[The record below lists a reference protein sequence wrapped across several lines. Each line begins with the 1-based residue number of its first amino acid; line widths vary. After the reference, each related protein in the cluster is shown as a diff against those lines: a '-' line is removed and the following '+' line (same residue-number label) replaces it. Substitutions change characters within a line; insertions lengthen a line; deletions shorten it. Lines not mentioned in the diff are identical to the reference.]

1 MEHHRSR
8 PAKGDRARE
17 KAVRKVVAVMPLDEA
32 SRLRI
37 LTAPGGP
44 FPLAEIDLGHG
55 TLEVF
60 DRDPRTMRDAFLS
73 TAAHADRTAVVYQG
87 RRWTYQDQWD
97 TVVPLAHALRGLGVG
112 KGDRVGIA
120 MRNYPEFAF
129 SFWATQLIG
138 AVAVPYNGWLRT
150 RELVEVMADS
160 GPVVLVAD
168 RERIALLAEV
178 DLAAM
183 GVGTVIAVRCEE
195 RPAARSEVVAF
206 DALVAGATDG
216 TGAGSVLGPPE
227 ADVSPEDASTIMFS
241 SGTTARP
248 KGVTHTHRNHTA
260 SLLNKA
266 IRAVRIVPATLEGPH
281 EILPPAPSTKV
292 VTFPFF
298 HVAGL
303 NTLYTAAYSGHAL
316 VLMYKWDAEEAVRL
330 VEAEQANEVAGPPF
344 VVQSFLAAAAA
355 TTHDLG
361 SLRVIGM
368 GGSAAPT
375 ALVDAVVEGFGERVM
390 VRTGYGLTETTSGVV
405 SISAADFAAHPDS
418 VGRPLPTAE
427 VAILDEKGGR
437 LGVGEEGEIAIR
449 GPQVVHG
456 YLGMPDA
463 DDFRDGWFRT
473 GDLGRIDDSGL
484 IYIVGRL
491 KDTVIRGG
499 ENIQCAE
506 VEAVLTAHSDVVEAA
521 AFGAPHPT
529 LGEELVAVVRL
540 RPGGTAD
547 AGELRGFAA
556 ERLAAFKVPAR
567 VAVSDIPLPRTP
579 SGKVVKRDIVS
590 TLHLDDLVR
599 PAGV

>member
-1 MEHHRSR
+1 
-8 PAKGDRARE
+8 
-17 KAVRKVVAVMPLDEA
+17 MPLDEV

-55 TLEVF
+55 TVEVF
-60 DRDPRTMRDAFLS
+60 DRDPRTMRGAFLS
-73 TAAHADRTAVVYQG
+73 TAAHADRTALVYQG

-97 TVVPLAHALRGLGVG
+97 TVVALSYALRGLGVA

-120 MRNYPEFAF
+120 MRNYPEFVF

-150 RELVEVMADS
+150 RELVEVMSES

-168 RERIALLAEV
+168 RERIALLADI
-178 DLAAM
+178 DLAGM
-183 GVGTVIAVRCEE
+183 GVRTVVAVRCEE
-195 RPAARSEVVAF
+195 TPAALSEVVDF
-206 DALVAGATDG
+206 DALVAGAADAG
-216 TGAGSVLGPPE
+216 GAAAAGSVLGPPE
-227 ADVSPEDASTIMFS
+227 ADVSPEDPSTIMFS
-241 SGTTARP
+241 SGTTAKP
-248 KGVTHTHRNHTA
+248 KGVMHSHRNHTA

-292 VTFPFF
+292 VTFPLF

-355 TTHDLG
+355 TTHDLS
-361 SLRVIGM
+361 SLRIIGM

-375 ALVDAVVEGFGERVM
+375 TMIDAVAERFGEQVM

-405 SISAADFAAHPDS
+405 SISAADFAEHPDS
-418 VGRPLPTAE
+418 VGRPLPTVE
-427 VAILDEKGGR
+427 VAILDEKSER

-449 GPQVVHG
+449 GPQVVAG
-456 YLGMPDA
+456 YLGLPDA

-506 VEAVLTAHSDVVEAA
+506 VEAVLIAHPDVVEAA

-529 LGEELVAVVRL
+529 LGEELVAVVRP
-540 RPGGTAD
+540 RPGAVV
-547 AGELRGFAA
+547 AAEELRVFAA
-556 ERLAAFKVPAR
+556 ERLAAFKIPVR
-567 VAVSDIPLPRTP
+567 IAVSDIPLPRTP
-579 SGKVVKRDIVS
+579 SGKVIKREIVS
-590 TLHLDDLVR
+590 TLRLDDLVR
-599 PAGV
+599 PSAGV